1 MGTCRICGKNFGLMG
16 GGSEPYTGQNLQVCN
31 SCGEVLKKIDRTKN
45 EDTQEVKDLF
55 VSVIS
60 MTDDA
65 DVKRILTEY
74 SKSVISDSEKLVA
87 ITNESKEKAE
97 RAQNIE
103 ENFYDLEKAFKVT
116 TGYDFEGYQIIDY
129 KGIVSGDIVLGTGF
143 ISEFAASWSDAFG
156 TTSNTFAGKMKTA
169 KQKALKGK
177 VVSFDEVISSIYSDN
192 ENGACMEILG
202 GVSENY
208 HNTIEHQ
215 IIDKLELDNPMDEFD
230 RDNQRKIFELLIVG
244 YSQKD
249 IRKLLEINLYRW
261 KKLMTDMKELVGK
274 YLDECYND

>member
-1 MGTCRICGKNFGLMG
+1 MNSMIFMREDGEMGTCRICGKNFGLMG
-16 GGSEPYTGQNLQVCN
+16 GGSEPYTGHNLQVCN
-31 SCGEVLKKIDRTKN
+31 SCGEVLKKIDKVKN

-55 VSVIS
+55 VSVMS

-65 DVKRILTEY
+65 DVKQILTDY

-116 TGYDFEGYQIIDY
+116 TGYDFEGYQIVDY

-169 KQKALKGK
+169 KQKALKQLMANAMITGANA
-177 VVSFDEVISSIYSDN
+177 VIGIDFDYTMFGN
-192 ENGACMEILG
+192 NML
-202 GVSENY
+202 GVSANG
-208 HNTIEHQ
+208 TA
-215 IIDKLELDNPMDEFD
+215 
-230 RDNQRKIFELLIVG
+230 VV
-244 YSQKD
+244 
-249 IRKLLEINLYRW
+249 IRK
-261 KKLMTDMKELVGK
+261 K
-274 YLDECYND
+274 

>member
-1 MGTCRICGKNFGLMG
+1 MNSMIFMREDGQMGTCRICGKNFGLMG
-16 GGSEPYTGQNLQVCN
+16 GGSEPYTGHNLQVCN
-31 SCGEVLKKIDRTKN
+31 SCGEVLKKIDKVKN

-55 VSVIS
+55 VSVMS

-116 TGYDFEGYQIIDY
+116 TGYDFEGYQIMDY

-169 KQKALKGK
+169 KQKALKQLMANAMITGANA
-177 VVSFDEVISSIYSDN
+177 VIGIDFDYTMFSN
-192 ENGACMEILG
+192 NML
-202 GVSENY
+202 GVSANG
-208 HNTIEHQ
+208 TA
-215 IIDKLELDNPMDEFD
+215 
-230 RDNQRKIFELLIVG
+230 VV
-244 YSQKD
+244 
-249 IRKLLEINLYRW
+249 IRK
-261 KKLMTDMKELVGK
+261 K
-274 YLDECYND
+274 

>member
-1 MGTCRICGKNFGLMG
+1 MGTCKICGKNFGLKG
-16 GGSEPYTGQNLQVCN
+16 GGSEPYTGHNLQVCN
-31 SCGEVLKKIDRTKN
+31 SCGEVLKKIDKVKN

-55 VSVIS
+55 VSVMS

-65 DVKRILTEY
+65 DVKQILTDY

-116 TGYDFEGYQIIDY
+116 TGYDFEGYQIVDY

-169 KQKALKGK
+169 KQKALKQLMANAMITGANA
-177 VVSFDEVISSIYSDN
+177 VIGIDFDYTMFGN
-192 ENGACMEILG
+192 NML
-202 GVSENY
+202 GVSANG
-208 HNTIEHQ
+208 TA
-215 IIDKLELDNPMDEFD
+215 
-230 RDNQRKIFELLIVG
+230 VV
-244 YSQKD
+244 
-249 IRKLLEINLYRW
+249 IRK
-261 KKLMTDMKELVGK
+261 K
-274 YLDECYND
+274 

>member
-1 MGTCRICGKNFGLMG
+1 MNSMMFMREDGQMGTCRICGKNFGLMG
-16 GGSEPYTGQNLQVCN
+16 GGSEPYTGHNLQVCN
-31 SCGEVLKKIDRTKN
+31 SCGEVLKKIDKVKN

-55 VSVIS
+55 VSVMS

-65 DVKRILTEY
+65 DVKQILTDY
-74 SKSVISDSEKLVA
+74 SKSVISDSEKLLA

-116 TGYDFEGYQIIDY
+116 TGYDFEGYQIVDY

-169 KQKALKGK
+169 KQKALKQLMANAMITGANA
-177 VVSFDEVISSIYSDN
+177 VIGIDFDYTMFGN
-192 ENGACMEILG
+192 NML
-202 GVSENY
+202 GVSANG
-208 HNTIEHQ
+208 TA
-215 IIDKLELDNPMDEFD
+215 
-230 RDNQRKIFELLIVG
+230 VV
-244 YSQKD
+244 
-249 IRKLLEINLYRW
+249 IRK
-261 KKLMTDMKELVGK
+261 K
-274 YLDECYND
+274 

>member
-1 MGTCRICGKNFGLMG
+1 MGMCRICGKNFGLMG
-16 GGSEPYTGQNLQVCN
+16 GGSEPYTGHNLQVCN
-31 SCGEVLKKIDRTKN
+31 SCGEVLKKIDKVKN

-55 VSVIS
+55 VSVMS

-65 DVKRILTEY
+65 DVKQILTDY

-116 TGYDFEGYQIIDY
+116 TGYDFEGYQIVDY

-169 KQKALKGK
+169 KQKALKQLMANAMITGANA
-177 VVSFDEVISSIYSDN
+177 VIGIDFDYTMFGN
-192 ENGACMEILG
+192 NML
-202 GVSENY
+202 GVSANG
-208 HNTIEHQ
+208 TA
-215 IIDKLELDNPMDEFD
+215 
-230 RDNQRKIFELLIVG
+230 VV
-244 YSQKD
+244 
-249 IRKLLEINLYRW
+249 IRK
-261 KKLMTDMKELVGK
+261 K
-274 YLDECYND
+274 

>member
-16 GGSEPYTGQNLQVCN
+16 GGSEPYTGHNLQVCN
-31 SCGEVLKKIDRTKN
+31 SCGEVLKKIDKVKN

-55 VSVIS
+55 VSVMS

-65 DVKRILTEY
+65 DVKQILTDY

-87 ITNESKEKAE
+87 ITNESKEKVE

-116 TGYDFEGYQIIDY
+116 TGYDFEGYQIVDY

-169 KQKALKGK
+169 KQKALKQLMANAMITGANA
-177 VVSFDEVISSIYSDN
+177 VIGIDFDYTMFSN
-192 ENGACMEILG
+192 NML
-202 GVSENY
+202 GVSANG
-208 HNTIEHQ
+208 TA
-215 IIDKLELDNPMDEFD
+215 
-230 RDNQRKIFELLIVG
+230 VV
-244 YSQKD
+244 
-249 IRKLLEINLYRW
+249 IRK
-261 KKLMTDMKELVGK
+261 K
-274 YLDECYND
+274 

>member
-1 MGTCRICGKNFGLMG
+1 MNSMMFMREDGQMGTCRICGKNFGLMG
-16 GGSEPYTGQNLQVCN
+16 GGSEPYTGHNLQVCN
-31 SCGEVLKKIDRTKN
+31 SCGEVLKKIDKVKN

-55 VSVIS
+55 VSVMS

-65 DVKRILTEY
+65 DVKQILTDY

-116 TGYDFEGYQIIDY
+116 TGYDFEGYQIVDY

-169 KQKALKGK
+169 KQKALKQLMANAMITGANA
-177 VVSFDEVISSIYSDN
+177 VIGIDFDYTMFSN
-192 ENGACMEILG
+192 NML
-202 GVSENY
+202 GVSANG
-208 HNTIEHQ
+208 TAVVLS
-215 IIDKLELDNPMDEFD
+215 K
-230 RDNQRKIFELLIVG
+230 KI
-244 YSQKD
+244 K
-249 IRKLLEINLYRW
+249 
-261 KKLMTDMKELVGK
+261 
-274 YLDECYND
+274 

>member
-16 GGSEPYTGQNLQVCN
+16 GGSEPYTGHNLQVCN
-31 SCGEVLKKIDRTKN
+31 SCGEVLKKIDKVKN

-55 VSVIS
+55 VSVMS

-65 DVKRILTEY
+65 DVKQILTDY

-87 ITNESKEKAE
+87 ITNESKEKGE

-116 TGYDFEGYQIIDY
+116 TGYDFEGYQIVDY

-169 KQKALKGK
+169 KQKALKQLMANAMITGANA
-177 VVSFDEVISSIYSDN
+177 VIGIDFDYTMFSN
-192 ENGACMEILG
+192 NML
-202 GVSENY
+202 GVSANG
-208 HNTIEHQ
+208 TA
-215 IIDKLELDNPMDEFD
+215 
-230 RDNQRKIFELLIVG
+230 VV
-244 YSQKD
+244 
-249 IRKLLEINLYRW
+249 IRK
-261 KKLMTDMKELVGK
+261 K
-274 YLDECYND
+274 

>member
-1 MGTCRICGKNFGLMG
+1 MNSMIFMREDGQMGTCRICGKNFGLMG
-16 GGSEPYTGQNLQVCN
+16 GGSEPYTGHNLQVCN
-31 SCGEVLKKIDRTKN
+31 SCGEVLKKIDKVKN

-55 VSVIS
+55 VSVMS

-116 TGYDFEGYQIIDY
+116 TGYDFEGYQIMDY

-143 ISEFAASWSDAFG
+143 ISEFAVSWSDAFG

-169 KQKALKGK
+169 KQKALKQLMANAMITGANA
-177 VVSFDEVISSIYSDN
+177 VIGIDFDYTMFSN
-192 ENGACMEILG
+192 NML
-202 GVSENY
+202 GVSANG
-208 HNTIEHQ
+208 TA
-215 IIDKLELDNPMDEFD
+215 
-230 RDNQRKIFELLIVG
+230 VV
-244 YSQKD
+244 
-249 IRKLLEINLYRW
+249 IRK
-261 KKLMTDMKELVGK
+261 K
-274 YLDECYND
+274 

>member
-1 MGTCRICGKNFGLMG
+1 MNSMMFMREDGQMGTCKICSKNFGLMG
-16 GGSEPYTGQNLQVCN
+16 GGSEPYTGHNLQVCN
-31 SCGEVLKKIDRTKN
+31 SCGEVLKKIDKVKN

-55 VSVIS
+55 VSVMS

-65 DVKRILTEY
+65 DVKQILTDY

-116 TGYDFEGYQIIDY
+116 TGYDFEGYQIVDY

-169 KQKALKGK
+169 KQKALKQLMANAMITGANA
-177 VVSFDEVISSIYSDN
+177 VIGIDFDYTMFGN
-192 ENGACMEILG
+192 NML
-202 GVSENY
+202 GVSANG
-208 HNTIEHQ
+208 TA
-215 IIDKLELDNPMDEFD
+215 
-230 RDNQRKIFELLIVG
+230 VV
-244 YSQKD
+244 
-249 IRKLLEINLYRW
+249 IRK
-261 KKLMTDMKELVGK
+261 K
-274 YLDECYND
+274 

>member
-1 MGTCRICGKNFGLMG
+1 MGTCKICGKNFGLMG
-16 GGSEPYTGQNLQVCN
+16 GGSEPYTGHNLQVCN
-31 SCGEVLKKIDRTKN
+31 SCGEVLKKIDKVKN

-55 VSVIS
+55 VSVMS

-65 DVKRILTEY
+65 DVKQILTDY

-116 TGYDFEGYQIIDY
+116 TGYDFEGYQIVDY
-129 KGIVSGDIVLGTGF
+129 NGIVSGDIVLGTGF

-169 KQKALKGK
+169 KQKALKQLMANAMITGANA
-177 VVSFDEVISSIYSDN
+177 VIGIDFDYTMFGN
-192 ENGACMEILG
+192 NML
-202 GVSENY
+202 GVSANG
-208 HNTIEHQ
+208 TA
-215 IIDKLELDNPMDEFD
+215 
-230 RDNQRKIFELLIVG
+230 VV
-244 YSQKD
+244 
-249 IRKLLEINLYRW
+249 IRK
-261 KKLMTDMKELVGK
+261 K
-274 YLDECYND
+274 

>member
-1 MGTCRICGKNFGLMG
+1 MNSMMFMREDGQMGTCRICGKNFGLMG
-16 GGSEPYTGQNLQVCN
+16 GGSEPYTGHNLQVCN
-31 SCGEVLKKIDRTKN
+31 SCGEVLKKIDKVKN

-55 VSVIS
+55 VSVMS

-65 DVKRILTEY
+65 DVKQILTDY
-74 SKSVISDSEKLVA
+74 SKSVILDSEKLVA

-116 TGYDFEGYQIIDY
+116 TGYDFEGYQIVDY

-169 KQKALKGK
+169 KQKALKQLMANAMITGANA
-177 VVSFDEVISSIYSDN
+177 VIGIDFDYTMFSN
-192 ENGACMEILG
+192 NML
-202 GVSENY
+202 GVSANG
-208 HNTIEHQ
+208 TA
-215 IIDKLELDNPMDEFD
+215 
-230 RDNQRKIFELLIVG
+230 VV
-244 YSQKD
+244 
-249 IRKLLEINLYRW
+249 IRK
-261 KKLMTDMKELVGK
+261 K
-274 YLDECYND
+274 

>member
-1 MGTCRICGKNFGLMG
+1 MNLMMFMREDGQMGTCRICGKNFGLMG
-16 GGSEPYTGQNLQVCN
+16 GGSEPYTGHNLQVCN
-31 SCGEVLKKIDRTKN
+31 SCGEVLKKIDKVKN

-55 VSVIS
+55 VSVMS

-65 DVKRILTEY
+65 DVKQILTDY

-97 RAQNIE
+97 RAQIIE

-116 TGYDFEGYQIIDY
+116 TGYDFEGYQIVDY

-169 KQKALKGK
+169 KQKALKQLMANAMITGANA
-177 VVSFDEVISSIYSDN
+177 VIGIDFDYTMFSN
-192 ENGACMEILG
+192 NML
-202 GVSENY
+202 GVSANG
-208 HNTIEHQ
+208 TA
-215 IIDKLELDNPMDEFD
+215 
-230 RDNQRKIFELLIVG
+230 VV
-244 YSQKD
+244 
-249 IRKLLEINLYRW
+249 IRK
-261 KKLMTDMKELVGK
+261 K
-274 YLDECYND
+274 

>member
-1 MGTCRICGKNFGLMG
+1 MIFMREEGQMGTCRICGKNFGLMG
-16 GGSEPYTGQNLQVCN
+16 GGSEPYTGHNLQVCN
-31 SCGEVLKKIDRTKN
+31 SCGEVLKKIDKVKN

-55 VSVIS
+55 VSVMS

-116 TGYDFEGYQIIDY
+116 TGYDFEGYQIMDY

-169 KQKALKGK
+169 KQKALKQLMSNAMITGANA
-177 VVSFDEVISSIYSDN
+177 VIGIDFDYTMFSN
-192 ENGACMEILG
+192 NML
-202 GVSENY
+202 GVSANG
-208 HNTIEHQ
+208 TAVVV
-215 IIDKLELDNPMDEFD
+215 
-230 RDNQRKIFELLIVG
+230 RK
-244 YSQKD
+244 K
-249 IRKLLEINLYRW
+249 
-261 KKLMTDMKELVGK
+261 
-274 YLDECYND
+274 

>member
-1 MGTCRICGKNFGLMG
+1 MFMREDGQMGTCRICGKNFGLMG
-16 GGSEPYTGQNLQVCN
+16 GGSEPYTGHNLQVCN
-31 SCGEVLKKIDRTKN
+31 SCGEVLKKIDKVKN

-55 VSVIS
+55 VSVMS

-65 DVKRILTEY
+65 DVKQILTDY

-116 TGYDFEGYQIIDY
+116 TGYDFEGYQIVDY

-143 ISEFAASWSDAFG
+143 ISEFAASWSNAFG

-169 KQKALKGK
+169 KQKALKQLMANAMITGANA
-177 VVSFDEVISSIYSDN
+177 VIGIDFDYTMFGN
-192 ENGACMEILG
+192 NML
-202 GVSENY
+202 GVSANG
-208 HNTIEHQ
+208 TA
-215 IIDKLELDNPMDEFD
+215 
-230 RDNQRKIFELLIVG
+230 VV
-244 YSQKD
+244 
-249 IRKLLEINLYRW
+249 IRK
-261 KKLMTDMKELVGK
+261 K
-274 YLDECYND
+274 

>member
-1 MGTCRICGKNFGLMG
+1 MIFMREDGQMGTCRICGKNFGLMG
-16 GGSEPYTGQNLQVCN
+16 GGSEPYTGHNLQVCN
-31 SCGEVLKKIDRTKN
+31 SCGEVLKKIDKVKN

-55 VSVIS
+55 VSVMS

-116 TGYDFEGYQIIDY
+116 TGYDFEGYQIMDY

-169 KQKALKGK
+169 KQKALKQLMANAMITGANA
-177 VVSFDEVISSIYSDN
+177 VIGIDFDYTMFSN
-192 ENGACMEILG
+192 NML
-202 GVSENY
+202 GVSANG
-208 HNTIEHQ
+208 TA
-215 IIDKLELDNPMDEFD
+215 
-230 RDNQRKIFELLIVG
+230 VV
-244 YSQKD
+244 
-249 IRKLLEINLYRW
+249 IRK
-261 KKLMTDMKELVGK
+261 K
-274 YLDECYND
+274 

>member
-1 MGTCRICGKNFGLMG
+1 MNSMMFMREDGQMGTCRICGKNFGLMG
-16 GGSEPYTGQNLQVCN
+16 GGSEPYTGHNLQVCN
-31 SCGEVLKKIDRTKN
+31 SCGEVLKKIDKVKN

-55 VSVIS
+55 VSVMS

-65 DVKRILTEY
+65 DVKQILTDY

-116 TGYDFEGYQIIDY
+116 TGYDFEGYQIVDY

-169 KQKALKGK
+169 KQKALKQLMANAMITGANLIK
-177 VVSFDEVISSIYSDN
+177 VLNEKFYNTTDIS
-192 ENGACMEILG
+192 ELQ
-202 GVSENY
+202 
-208 HNTIEHQ
+208 Q
-215 IIDKLELDNPMDEFD
+215 INNLYKSLKYKLESWL
-230 RDNQRKIFELLIVG
+230 
-244 YSQKD
+244 S
-249 IRKLLEINLYRW
+249 EIN
-261 KKLMTDMKELVGK
+261 
-274 YLDECYND
+274 

>member
-1 MGTCRICGKNFGLMG
+1 MNSMMFMREDGEMGMCRICGKNFGLMG
-16 GGSEPYTGQNLQVCN
+16 GGSEPYTGHNLQVCN
-31 SCGEVLKKIDRTKN
+31 SCGEVLKKIDKVKN

-55 VSVIS
+55 VSVMS

-65 DVKRILTEY
+65 DVKQILTDY

-116 TGYDFEGYQIIDY
+116 TGYDFEGYQIVDY

-169 KQKALKGK
+169 KQKALKQLMANAMITGANA
-177 VVSFDEVISSIYSDN
+177 VIGIDFDYTMFGN
-192 ENGACMEILG
+192 NML
-202 GVSENY
+202 GVSANG
-208 HNTIEHQ
+208 TA
-215 IIDKLELDNPMDEFD
+215 
-230 RDNQRKIFELLIVG
+230 VV
-244 YSQKD
+244 
-249 IRKLLEINLYRW
+249 IRK
-261 KKLMTDMKELVGK
+261 K
-274 YLDECYND
+274 

>member
-1 MGTCRICGKNFGLMG
+1 MGTCKICGKNFGLMG
-16 GGSEPYTGQNLQVCN
+16 GGSEPYTGHNLQVCN
-31 SCGEVLKKIDRTKN
+31 SCGEVLKKIDKVKN

-55 VSVIS
+55 VSVMS

-65 DVKRILTEY
+65 DVKQILTDY

-116 TGYDFEGYQIIDY
+116 TGYDFEGYQIVDY

-169 KQKALKGK
+169 KQKALKQLMANAMITGANA
-177 VVSFDEVISSIYSDN
+177 VIGIDFDYTMFGN
-192 ENGACMEILG
+192 NML
-202 GVSENY
+202 GVSANG
-208 HNTIEHQ
+208 TA
-215 IIDKLELDNPMDEFD
+215 
-230 RDNQRKIFELLIVG
+230 VV
-244 YSQKD
+244 
-249 IRKLLEINLYRW
+249 IRK
-261 KKLMTDMKELVGK
+261 K
-274 YLDECYND
+274 

>member
-31 SCGEVLKKIDRTKN
+31 SCGEVLKKIDRVKN

-169 KQKALKGK
+169 KQKALKQLMSNAMITGANA
-177 VVSFDEVISSIYSDN
+177 VIGIDFDYTMFSN
-192 ENGACMEILG
+192 NML
-202 GVSENY
+202 GVSANG
-208 HNTIEHQ
+208 TAVI
-215 IIDKLELDNPMDEFD
+215 
-230 RDNQRKIFELLIVG
+230 
-244 YSQKD
+244 
-249 IRKLLEINLYRW
+249 IRK
-261 KKLMTDMKELVGK
+261 K
-274 YLDECYND
+274 

>member
-1 MGTCRICGKNFGLMG
+1 MNSMMFMREDGQMGTCRICGKNFGLMG
-16 GGSEPYTGQNLQVCN
+16 GGSEPYTGHNLQVCN
-31 SCGEVLKKIDRTKN
+31 SCGEVLKKIDKVKN

-55 VSVIS
+55 VSVMS

-65 DVKRILTEY
+65 DVKQILTDY

-116 TGYDFEGYQIIDY
+116 TGYDFEGYQIVDY
-129 KGIVSGDIVLGTGF
+129 KGIVSGDVVLGTGF

-169 KQKALKGK
+169 KQKALKQLMANAMITGANAVIGIDFDYTMFGNNMLGVFANGTA
-177 VVSFDEVISSIYSDN
+177 VV
-192 ENGACMEILG
+192 
-202 GVSENY
+202 
-208 HNTIEHQ
+208 
-215 IIDKLELDNPMDEFD
+215 
-230 RDNQRKIFELLIVG
+230 
-244 YSQKD
+244 
-249 IRKLLEINLYRW
+249 IRK
-261 KKLMTDMKELVGK
+261 K
-274 YLDECYND
+274 

>member
-16 GGSEPYTGQNLQVCN
+16 GGSEPYTGHNLQVCN
-31 SCGEVLKKIDRTKN
+31 SCGEVLKKIDKVKN

-55 VSVIS
+55 VSVMS

-65 DVKRILTEY
+65 DVKQILTDY

-116 TGYDFEGYQIIDY
+116 TGYDFEGYQIVDY

-169 KQKALKGK
+169 KQKALKQLMANAMITGANA
-177 VVSFDEVISSIYSDN
+177 VIGIDFDYTMFSN
-192 ENGACMEILG
+192 NMLG
-202 GVSENY
+202 VLS
-208 HNTIEHQ
+208 
-215 IIDKLELDNPMDEFD
+215 
-230 RDNQRKIFELLIVG
+230 LIH
-244 YSQKD
+244 
-249 IRKLLEINLYRW
+249 I
-261 KKLMTDMKELVGK
+261 
-274 YLDECYND
+274 

>member
-1 MGTCRICGKNFGLMG
+1 MG

-169 KQKALKGK
+169 KQKALKQLMSNAMITGANA
-177 VVSFDEVISSIYSDN
+177 VIGIDFDYTMFSN
-192 ENGACMEILG
+192 NML
-202 GVSENY
+202 GVSANG
-208 HNTIEHQ
+208 TA
-215 IIDKLELDNPMDEFD
+215 
-230 RDNQRKIFELLIVG
+230 VV
-244 YSQKD
+244 
-249 IRKLLEINLYRW
+249 IRK
-261 KKLMTDMKELVGK
+261 K
-274 YLDECYND
+274 

>member
-1 MGTCRICGKNFGLMG
+1 MG
-16 GGSEPYTGQNLQVCN
+16 GGSEPYTGHNLQVCN
-31 SCGEVLKKIDRTKN
+31 SCGEVLKKIDKVKN

-55 VSVIS
+55 VSVMS

-65 DVKRILTEY
+65 DVKQILTDY

-87 ITNESKEKAE
+87 ITNESKEKVE

-116 TGYDFEGYQIIDY
+116 TGYDFEGYQIVDY

-169 KQKALKGK
+169 KQKALKQLMANAMITGANA
-177 VVSFDEVISSIYSDN
+177 VIGIDFDYTMFSN
-192 ENGACMEILG
+192 NML
-202 GVSENY
+202 GVSANG
-208 HNTIEHQ
+208 TA
-215 IIDKLELDNPMDEFD
+215 
-230 RDNQRKIFELLIVG
+230 VV
-244 YSQKD
+244 
-249 IRKLLEINLYRW
+249 IRK
-261 KKLMTDMKELVGK
+261 K
-274 YLDECYND
+274 

>member
-1 MGTCRICGKNFGLMG
+1 MNTMMFMREDGQMGTCRICGKNFGLMG
-16 GGSEPYTGQNLQVCN
+16 GGSEPYTGHNLQVCN
-31 SCGEVLKKIDRTKN
+31 SCGEVLKKIDKVKN

-55 VSVIS
+55 VSVMS

-65 DVKRILTEY
+65 DVKQILTDY

-116 TGYDFEGYQIIDY
+116 TGYDFEGYQIVDY

-169 KQKALKGK
+169 KQKALKQLMANAMITGANA
-177 VVSFDEVISSIYSDN
+177 VIGIDFDYTMFSN
-192 ENGACMEILG
+192 NML
-202 GVSENY
+202 GVSANG
-208 HNTIEHQ
+208 TA
-215 IIDKLELDNPMDEFD
+215 
-230 RDNQRKIFELLIVG
+230 VV
-244 YSQKD
+244 
-249 IRKLLEINLYRW
+249 IRK
-261 KKLMTDMKELVGK
+261 K
-274 YLDECYND
+274 

>member
-16 GGSEPYTGQNLQVCN
+16 GGSEPYTGHNLQVCN
-31 SCGEVLKKIDRTKN
+31 SCGEVLKKIDKVKN

-55 VSVIS
+55 VSVMS

-65 DVKRILTEY
+65 DVKQILTDY

-116 TGYDFEGYQIIDY
+116 TGYDFEGYQIVDY

-169 KQKALKGK
+169 KQKALKQLMANAMITGANA
-177 VVSFDEVISSIYSDN
+177 VIGIDFDYTMFGN
-192 ENGACMEILG
+192 NML
-202 GVSENY
+202 GVSANG
-208 HNTIEHQ
+208 TAVI
-215 IIDKLELDNPMDEFD
+215 
-230 RDNQRKIFELLIVG
+230 
-244 YSQKD
+244 
-249 IRKLLEINLYRW
+249 IRK
-261 KKLMTDMKELVGK
+261 K
-274 YLDECYND
+274 

>member
-1 MGTCRICGKNFGLMG
+1 MMFMREDGEMGMCRICGKNFGLMG
-16 GGSEPYTGQNLQVCN
+16 GGSEPYTGHNLQVCN
-31 SCGEVLKKIDRTKN
+31 SCGEVLKKIDKVKN

-55 VSVIS
+55 VSVMS

-65 DVKRILTEY
+65 DVKQILTDY

-116 TGYDFEGYQIIDY
+116 TGYDFEGYQIVDY

-169 KQKALKGK
+169 KQKALKQLMANAMITGANA
-177 VVSFDEVISSIYSDN
+177 VIGIDFDYTMFGN
-192 ENGACMEILG
+192 NML
-202 GVSENY
+202 GVSANG
-208 HNTIEHQ
+208 TA
-215 IIDKLELDNPMDEFD
+215 
-230 RDNQRKIFELLIVG
+230 VV
-244 YSQKD
+244 
-249 IRKLLEINLYRW
+249 IRK
-261 KKLMTDMKELVGK
+261 K
-274 YLDECYND
+274 

>member
-169 KQKALKGK
+169 KQKALKQLMSNAMITGANA
-177 VVSFDEVISSIYSDN
+177 VIGIDFDYTMFSN
-192 ENGACMEILG
+192 NML
-202 GVSENY
+202 GVSANG
-208 HNTIEHQ
+208 TA
-215 IIDKLELDNPMDEFD
+215 
-230 RDNQRKIFELLIVG
+230 VV
-244 YSQKD
+244 
-249 IRKLLEINLYRW
+249 IRK
-261 KKLMTDMKELVGK
+261 K
-274 YLDECYND
+274 

>member
-16 GGSEPYTGQNLQVCN
+16 GGSEPYTGHNLQVCN
-31 SCGEVLKKIDRTKN
+31 SCGEVLKKIDKVKN

-55 VSVIS
+55 VSVMS

-65 DVKRILTEY
+65 DVKQILTDY

-116 TGYDFEGYQIIDY
+116 TGYDFEGYQIVDY

-169 KQKALKGK
+169 KQKALKQLMANAMITGANA
-177 VVSFDEVISSIYSDN
+177 VIGIDFDYTMFGN
-192 ENGACMEILG
+192 NML
-202 GVSENY
+202 GVSANG
-208 HNTIEHQ
+208 TA
-215 IIDKLELDNPMDEFD
+215 
-230 RDNQRKIFELLIVG
+230 VV
-244 YSQKD
+244 
-249 IRKLLEINLYRW
+249 IRK
-261 KKLMTDMKELVGK
+261 K
-274 YLDECYND
+274 

>member
-1 MGTCRICGKNFGLMG
+1 MFMREDGQMGTCKICGKNFGLMG
-16 GGSEPYTGQNLQVCN
+16 GGSEPYTGHNLQVCN
-31 SCGEVLKKIDRTKN
+31 SCGEVLKKIDKVKN

-55 VSVIS
+55 VSVMS

-65 DVKRILTEY
+65 DVKQILTDY
-74 SKSVISDSEKLVA
+74 SKSVITDSEKLVA

-116 TGYDFEGYQIIDY
+116 TGYDFEEYQIVDY

-169 KQKALKGK
+169 KQKALKQLMANAMITGANA
-177 VVSFDEVISSIYSDN
+177 VIGIDFDYTMFGN
-192 ENGACMEILG
+192 NML
-202 GVSENY
+202 GVSANG
-208 HNTIEHQ
+208 TA
-215 IIDKLELDNPMDEFD
+215 
-230 RDNQRKIFELLIVG
+230 VV
-244 YSQKD
+244 
-249 IRKLLEINLYRW
+249 IRK
-261 KKLMTDMKELVGK
+261 K
-274 YLDECYND
+274 

>member
-1 MGTCRICGKNFGLMG
+1 MFMREDGQMRTCRICGKNFGLMG
-16 GGSEPYTGQNLQVCN
+16 GGSEPYTGHNLQVCN
-31 SCGEVLKKIDRTKN
+31 SCGEVLKKIDKVKN

-55 VSVIS
+55 VSVMS

-65 DVKRILTEY
+65 DVKQILTDY

-116 TGYDFEGYQIIDY
+116 TGYDFEGYQIVDY

-169 KQKALKGK
+169 KQKALKQLMANAMITGANA
-177 VVSFDEVISSIYSDN
+177 VIGIDFDYTMFGN
-192 ENGACMEILG
+192 NML
-202 GVSENY
+202 GVSANG
-208 HNTIEHQ
+208 TA
-215 IIDKLELDNPMDEFD
+215 
-230 RDNQRKIFELLIVG
+230 VV
-244 YSQKD
+244 
-249 IRKLLEINLYRW
+249 IRK
-261 KKLMTDMKELVGK
+261 K
-274 YLDECYND
+274 

>member
-1 MGTCRICGKNFGLMG
+1 MFMRENQQMGTCRICGKNFGLMG
-16 GGSEPYTGQNLQVCN
+16 GGSEPYTGHNLQVCN
-31 SCGEVLKKIDRTKN
+31 SCGEVLKKIDKVKN

-55 VSVIS
+55 VSVMS

-65 DVKRILTEY
+65 DVKQILTDY

-116 TGYDFEGYQIIDY
+116 TGYDFEGYQIVDY

-169 KQKALKGK
+169 KQKALKQLMANAMITGANA
-177 VVSFDEVISSIYSDN
+177 VIGIDFDYTMFGN
-192 ENGACMEILG
+192 NML
-202 GVSENY
+202 GVSANG
-208 HNTIEHQ
+208 TA
-215 IIDKLELDNPMDEFD
+215 
-230 RDNQRKIFELLIVG
+230 VV
-244 YSQKD
+244 
-249 IRKLLEINLYRW
+249 IRK
-261 KKLMTDMKELVGK
+261 K
-274 YLDECYND
+274 